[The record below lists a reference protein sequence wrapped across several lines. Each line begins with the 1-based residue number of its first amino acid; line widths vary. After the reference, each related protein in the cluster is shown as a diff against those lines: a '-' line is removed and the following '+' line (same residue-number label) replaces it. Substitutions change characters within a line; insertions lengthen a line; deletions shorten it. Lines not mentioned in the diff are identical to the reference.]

1 MSAYLEY
8 YLLGI
13 ILLPGI
19 IFALVAQTKVNNA
32 FQKYSKVL
40 SSKQLTA
47 KDCAEML
54 LKNAG
59 IDDVVV
65 TRTSGKLT
73 DHFDPKNNVVA
84 LSDSVYDST
93 SIASIGVA
101 AHEVGHAIQN
111 DRSYFPLILRSIFI
125 KTSNIASKLLWPLVI
140 IGLIFNFI
148 YIDGIIGLI
157 FMIGGLA
164 FYVIALLLNLI
175 TLPVEYNAS
184 RRALQILKENNILD
198 EEELFGVKKVL
209 NSAALTYVASTLI
222 AFLELIRF
230 AILIFRFSRD
240 D

>member
-1 MSAYLEY
+1 MYYEY
-8 YLLGI
+8 YILGFV
-13 ILLPGI
+13 LLPGI
-19 IFALVAQTKVNNA
+19 IFALIAQSKVNNS
-32 FQKYSKVL
+32 FNKFSKIL
-40 SSKQLTA
+40 SNRQITA
-47 KDCAEML
+47 KDCAELL

-59 IDDVVV
+59 VDDVVV

-73 DHFDPKNNVVA
+73 DHFDPKEKVVA
-84 LSDSVYDST
+84 LSEGVYEST
-93 SIASIGVA
+93 SIASIGIA

-111 DRSYFPLILRSIFI
+111 DTSYFPLILRSIFV
-125 KTSNIASKLLWPLVI
+125 KTSNIASKVLWPLVI
-140 IGLIFNFI
+140 IGIVFNFI

-157 FMIGGLA
+157 FMFGGLA

-184 RRALQILKENNILD
+184 KRALTILQENEILD
-198 EEELFGVKKVL
+198 ENELVGVKKVL

-230 AILIFRFSRD
+230 AILIFSFRRD